1 MLRTGTTRW
10 DWEYGWRCCWPSWSG
25 RHRDDRRSR
34 VIRNDPAR
42 VAAEVDDFLRERAA
56 EIIDG
61 QREQPPNRRDRGT
74 DQQPVV
80 SVSPDAEVQILG
92 DDGEVEANT
101 GLLLPVGD
109 EDLLVAADGGGP
121 RISTEAVDGT
131 DYRIITAQLPG
142 GGAVQVA
149 RSLEESTGL
158 LSDLRTRILLVAGV
172 VAVLAAALGWV
183 VARHTTRPLEALTET
198 VEEVAETTDL
208 EVPVPEAGADEVGRL
223 ARAFNRMLGAL
234 KLSREQ
240 QRRLVQDA
248 AHELRTPLTSVT
260 ANVDWLARAPD
271 LDPDTRA
278 PRGISPRSCASSTP
292 SCPGSSSW
300 PALKGG
306 ADDGSTDLSAVV
318 RSAAEAFTLR
328 TGRELAIDTSPAAT
342 VMGDA
347 DSLERAVGNLLN
359 NGEVL
364 SLRVHPSPH
373 PGGACGR
380 VRRGCRSGNPR
391 GGGRPRLR
399 ALLPLGPTPLTT
411 RFGTRVVDRGRDR
424 AATPRRGAR
433 GGLPPGWGPRR
444 VHPADAVMRRC
455 APSDPLDSR
464 V

>member
-1 MLRTGTTRW
+1 MGLGIRLALLLAIVAAATATIVGAASYATTQRQ
-10 DWEYGWRCCWPSWSG
+10 
-25 RHRDDRRSR
+25 
-34 VIRNDPAR
+34 

-271 LDPDTRA
+271 LDPDTRSETL
-278 PRGISPRSCASSTP
+278 RGISQELRELN
-292 SCPGSSSW
+292 
-300 PALKGG
+300 ALMSEIIEL
-306 ADDGSTDLSAVV
+306 ATHSREAPTMVPTDLSAVV
-318 RSAAEAFTLR
+318 RSAAERFTLR
-328 TGRELAIDTSPAAT
+328 TGRELAIDTSPAT

-359 NGEVL
+359 NAEKYSPPGSPIRIQAGPAGVFVEDAGPGIPEEEADLVFERFYRSAQHRSQPGSGLGLSIVAGIVQQHHGEVL
-364 SLRVHPSPH
+364 VEDSPL
-373 PGGACGR
+373 GGAR
-380 VRRGCRSGNPR
+380 VGFT
-391 GGGRPRLR
+391 
-399 ALLPLGPTPLTT
+399 LPMP
-411 RFGTRVVDRGRDR
+411 
-424 AATPRRGAR
+424 
-433 GGLPPGWGPRR
+433 
-444 VHPADAVMRRC
+444 
-455 APSDPLDSR
+455 
-464 V
+464 